1 MHCDLLLDVSLCVF
15 HLIKP
20 ELMSFE
26 PRIVPNHPFINPACL
41 ITEGLNVGR

>member
-1 MHCDLLLDVSLCVF
+1 MHCDLLLDVSLCIF

-20 ELMSFE
+20 ELVSLE
-26 PRIVPNHPFINPACL
+26 SRIVPNHPLINPAGL